1 MIRSNPAS
9 TRPDGQLWVSL
20 GLLLTALGGVAA
32 SQRADAQVEGP
43 VDTRVG
49 IGQVARPGEAAS
61 PAPAAAGSDEIDVTT
76 DSAEYCQRLRAK
88 LDAYVNPPRIVQE
101 LRVEGEEMCHAGRF
115 RGGIARLR
123 RALLAMRDA
132 EH

>member
-1 MIRSNPAS
+1 MIRWNTAS
-9 TRPDGQLWVSL
+9 SRQAGQAWLAL
-20 GLLLTALGGVAA
+20 GLLLLALCGSTL
-32 SQRADAQVEGP
+32 SQRADAQADGRITPAGPTVQAATPEG
-43 VDTRVG
+43 
-49 IGQVARPGEAAS
+49 GEL
-61 PAPAAAGSDEIDVTT
+61 DVTT
-76 DSAEYCQRLRAK
+76 DSAEYCQRLHAK

-101 LRVEGEEMCHAGRF
+101 LRSEGEEMCRAGRF